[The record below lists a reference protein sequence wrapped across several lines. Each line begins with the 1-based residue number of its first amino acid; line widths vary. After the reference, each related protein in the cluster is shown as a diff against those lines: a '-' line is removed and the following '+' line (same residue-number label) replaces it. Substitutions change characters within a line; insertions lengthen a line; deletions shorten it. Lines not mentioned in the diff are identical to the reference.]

1 MGSEPFVGCLWLW
14 FMPVKASCI
23 FHATLSNCFF
33 LSFLLKSWSNSTSVC
48 WFQWQNLDASRHW
61 YWKAS
66 GFKESY
72 INRFALS
79 TLYYDAFFDINRFA
93 YDIVHIFWWGQGSCC
108 LEWKGSSIAAAC
120 NSNLQHLSRMAVM
133 RCLHNK
139 HLQGLFVQS
148 CLCFYCVLVQETLS
162 LDHTWE
168 TFAHSILYNSCFI
181 AAEKVRWELFVSF
194 CVWEM
199 AFYWSSNSTNCSV
212 ENNYKVISGSGYD
225 ISF

>member
-14 FMPVKASCI
+14 FKPVKASCI
-23 FHATLSNCFF
+23 FHATLSICFF

-93 YDIVHIFWWGQGSCC
+93 YDIVHIFWWGDKVAAVLNGKEAPLQ
-108 LEWKGSSIAAAC
+108 LLATLIYNTFREWLWCVVSIT
-120 NSNLQHLSRMAVM
+120 NTY
-133 RCLHNK
+133 K
-139 HLQGLFVQS
+139 DYLFRV
-148 CLCFYCVLVQETLS
+148 V
-162 LDHTWE
+162 
-168 TFAHSILYNSCFI
+168 
-181 AAEKVRWELFVSF
+181 FVSIVF
-194 CVWEM
+194 WFKKPLV
-199 AFYWSSNSTNCSV
+199 
-212 ENNYKVISGSGYD
+212 
-225 ISF
+225 